1 MHFLVVDDSSVDRHA
16 LVGLLS
22 SLGHTADQCENPMM
36 AVQQIEVN
44 TYDSI
49 FLDVVMPDL
58 DGYKLL
64 RAVRLNPKTTGQYI
78 VIFSNKKTVLEVDYG
93 IKRAGA
99 DDYLTKPVTREQLDQ
114 ILERVPA

>member
-22 SLGHTADQCENPMM
+22 SLGHTADQCEHP
-36 AVQQIEVN
+36 AAALEQIEGN
-44 TYDSI
+44 MYDSI
-49 FLDVVMPDL
+49 FLDVVMPEL

-64 RAVRLNPKTTGQYI
+64 RAVRLNPKTNGQYI
-78 VIFSNKKTVLEVDYG
+78 VIFSSKKTTLEVDYG
-93 IKRAGA
+93 IRRAGA

-114 ILERVPA
+114 ILERVPV